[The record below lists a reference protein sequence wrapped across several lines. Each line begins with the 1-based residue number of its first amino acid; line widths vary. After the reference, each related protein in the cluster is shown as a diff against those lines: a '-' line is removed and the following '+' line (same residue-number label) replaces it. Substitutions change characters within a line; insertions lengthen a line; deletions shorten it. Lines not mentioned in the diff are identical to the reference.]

1 MIYLDHNATS
11 PLLDEVRAAMEPWWG
26 RPANPASVH
35 RAGQAAAVAV
45 EQARSQVAALVDGNP
60 AGVVFTSGATE
71 ANHFVIRGAA
81 SRLESGQS
89 VAVSAVEH
97 PCVHAAA
104 QLTKRPL
111 DVIGVDGDGAVRV
124 ADIPERAG
132 LVSVMAAN
140 HETGV
145 LHDLTAVSARSEQ
158 VGAYVH
164 VDAVQAAARVELD
177 LTGADA
183 IVLSSHKMGGPPGV
197 GCAVLADGEP
207 FPALL
212 TGGAQ
217 ERGRR
222 AGTVNV
228 AGVVGFGAA
237 CAAALRDRAE
247 RRAHSERLALR
258 LRAGLVALGARQ
270 VGGASRLHA
279 VTCVVFPGVAGEAV
293 VQALDLRGICVSH
306 GAACSS
312 GSLDPSPV
320 LLAMADPDPR
330 GGVRFSTGV
339 STTLAEIDA
348 TLAVLKDV
356 VPLLAYAWD
365 DSDA

>member
-11 PLLDEVRAAMEPWWG
+11 PMLGEVRDAMEPWWG

-45 EQARSQVAALVDGNP
+45 EQARAQVAALVGGNP
-60 AGVVFTSGATE
+60 AGVVFTGGATE
-71 ANHFVIRGAA
+71 ANHLIIRGAA
-81 SRLESGQS
+81 SRLGAEQS
-89 VAVSAVEH
+89 IAVSAVEH
-97 PCVHAAA
+97 PCVRGAAE
-104 QLTKRPL
+104 LTGLPV
-111 DVIGVDGDGAVRV
+111 DVIGVDRDGAIRV
-124 ADIPERAG
+124 ADIPQRVG

-145 LHDLTAVSARSEQ
+145 IHDIAAVSARARET
-158 VGAYVH
+158 GAFVH
-164 VDAVQAAARVELD
+164 VDAVQAAARLD
-177 LTGADA
+177 MDFSGVHAVVMSA
-183 IVLSSHKMGGPPGV
+183 HKMGGPPGV
-197 GCAVLADGEP
+197 GCAVLTDGDP

-237 CAAALRDRAE
+237 CAVALRDRAV
-247 RRAHSERLALR
+247 RSDHSERLASR
-258 LRAGLVALGARQ
+258 LRAGLNALGARQ
-270 VGGASRLHA
+270 IGWASRLHA

-330 GGVRFSTGV
+330 GGVRFSTGP
-339 STTLAEIDA
+339 STTQADIDA
-348 TLAVLKDV
+348 TLSALGEL
-356 VPLLAYAWD
+356 VPLLVDAWD
-365 DSDA
+365 E

>member
-11 PLLDEVRAAMEPWWG
+11 PMLDEVRAAMEPWWW

-45 EQARSQVAALVDGNP
+45 EKARAQVAALVGGNP
-60 AGVVFTSGATE
+60 AGVVFTGGATE
-71 ANHFVIRGAA
+71 ANHFIIRGAA
-81 SRLESGQS
+81 SRIRDDQS
-89 VAVSAVEH
+89 VAISAVEH
-97 PCVHAAA
+97 PCVRAAA
-104 QLTKRPL
+104 ELAGRPM
-111 DVIGVDGDGAVRV
+111 DVIGVDREGAIRV
-124 ADIPERAG
+124 ADIPTRAG
-132 LVSVMAAN
+132 IVSVMAAN
-140 HETGV
+140 HETGII
-145 LHDLTAVSARSEQ
+145 HDLAAVCARAREM
-158 VGAYVH
+158 GAFVH
-164 VDAVQAAARVELD
+164 VDAVQAAARTQVD
-177 LTGADA
+177 FTGVDA
-183 IVLSSHKMGGPPGV
+183 IVMSAHKMGGPPGV

-228 AGVVGFGAA
+228 AGVVGFGVA
-237 CAAALRDRAE
+237 CAVALRDRVV
-247 RRAHSERLALR
+247 RSDHSERLARR
-258 LRAGLVALGARQ
+258 LRAGLDALGARQ
-270 VGGASRLHA
+270 IGGSSRLHG

-293 VQALDLRGICVSH
+293 VQALDLRGICVSY

-320 LLAMADPDPR
+320 LLAMSDPDPS

-339 STTLAEIDA
+339 GTTETDIDSA
-348 TLAVLKDV
+348 LSALSAL
-356 VPLLAYAWD
+356 VPLLVDAWD
-365 DSDA
+365 E

>member
-11 PLLDEVRAAMEPWWG
+11 PLLDEVRLAMAPWWG
-26 RPANPASVH
+26 RPANPASIH

-45 EQARSQVAALVDGNP
+45 ERARAQVASLVGGDA

-71 ANHFVIRGAA
+71 ANHLAIRGAA
-81 SRLESGQS
+81 SRLAMERS

-97 PCVHAAA
+97 PCVRAAA
-104 QLTKRPL
+104 EASGRPV
-111 DVIGVDGDGAVRV
+111 DVIGVTAAGAICVG
-124 ADIPERAG
+124 DIPERAG

-140 HETGV
+140 HETGII
-145 LHDLTAVSARSEQ
+145 HDLAGVAERARQ
-158 VGAYVH
+158 IDAFVH
-164 VDAVQAAARVELD
+164 VDAVQAAARLD
-177 LTGADA
+177 MEGVDADA
-183 IVLSSHKMGGPPGV
+183 VVMSAHKMGGPPGV
-197 GCAVLADGEP
+197 GCVVFRTGDP

-228 AGVVGFGAA
+228 AGVVGFGVACEAA
-237 CAAALRDRAE
+237 RRDRDV
-247 RRAHSERLALR
+247 RRAHSQRLAER
-258 LRAGLVALGARQ
+258 LRAGLLCDGARQ
-270 VGGASRLHA
+270 VGTAARLDA
-279 VTCVVFPGVAGEAV
+279 VTCVVFPGVAGEAM

-339 STTLAEIDA
+339 TTTETDIDA
-348 TLAVLKDV
+348 ALAAVAQL
-356 VPLLAYAWD
+356 VPLLADAWD
-365 DSDA
+365 E